1 MAIPSVEDLRIH
13 CKLEEEGLLECIN
26 QDDFNVL
33 APYLSQWKKVALE
46 FKMSEEIEDIES
58 NNRKEEDKRLSF
70 LKKLKQHDEKNKL

>member
-13 CKLEEEGLLECIN
+13 CKLEEEVLLECID

-33 APYLSQWKKVALE
+33 APCLSQWKKVALE